1 METLL
6 SEAIHLIKSLETDRA
21 EAEEALQRQKSRKK
35 RITTQIDSWSIWKL
49 QEIPIAV
56 QNGNKSGFFI
66 LSFILLERHVY
77 LIEL

>member
-35 RITTQIDSWSIWKL
+35 KDYHTNWFLVNLETSRN
-49 QEIPIAV
+49 PISCA
-56 QNGNKSGFFI
+56 
-66 LSFILLERHVY
+66 ER
-77 LIEL
+77 

>member
-56 QNGNKSGFFI
+56 QNGNNQDFSYCH
-66 LSFILLERHVY
+66 LLWWRGMDN
-77 LIEL
+77 